1 MLQVVKL
8 GCVFIVFGVV
18 VDGIFFGISIYDLYK
33 DFIVDNVDFWKI
45 VDDFVFV
52 VFVGVGVVFGGQ

>member
-1 MLQVVKL
+1 M

-52 VFVGVGVVFGGQ
+52 VFVGVGVVFGG